1 MSIHRTR
8 TSKWGVRY
16 REGRRNRSKTFD
28 LKQDARS
35 FEAETRVR
43 RQRGEHV
50 RRSSETPTLR
60 DFAADWMDRRLA
72 AGLSEATLKTNGLI
86 FDKHLDP
93 YLGGLRV
100 GDLSPRRLDEWRR
113 ELEAAGAS
121 AYMLNRSKT
130 LLGQILADAR
140 RLDFVAINVA
150 RGLPTVRR
158 RARRG
163 KTATPEQ
170 VEAMRASFLESGHL
184 GHATLIS
191 LLAYVGLRPREA
203 LDLRWEMLDR
213 DRLLLPAELTKG
225 QTARS
230 PDVPRPVIADLGRWR
245 LASGA
250 LGGLVFPRPAD
261 GSRWTKASWDNWR
274 KRGFTKAAGAAG
286 LLDWAPD
293 AETWVGNFRPYD
305 LRHTC
310 ASDDP
315 RPRRPSRCR
324 GAARHQPRAHLPD
337 LRAQHRG
344 DARAAFDLDRGGD
357 LRRSIRRG
365 LRRVGWLRSA
375 AAFRPCQSR
384 LTRCS
389 EHVRNSF
396 GAPALGSRLT
406 PYRPR
411 STRPVR

>member
-8 TSKWGVRY
+8 TGKWEVRY

-35 FEAETRVR
+35 FEAEARVR

-50 RRSSETPTLR
+50 RRSSDTPTLR
-60 DFAADWMDRRLA
+60 NFAADWMGRRRA
-72 AGLSEATLKTNGLI
+72 AGLSEATLTTNGLI

-121 AYMLNRSKT
+121 TYMLNRSKT

-140 RLDFVAINVA
+140 RLDFVAVNAA

-163 KTATPEQ
+163 KTAAPEQ
-170 VEAMRASFLESGHL
+170 VEAMRASFLEGGHL

-203 LDLRWEMLDR
+203 LDLCWEMVDR
-213 DRLLLPAELTKG
+213 DRLILPADLTKG
-225 QTARS
+225 RMARS

-245 LASGA
+245 LACGA

-261 GSRWTKASWDNWR
+261 GCRWTKVDWDNWR
-274 KRGFTKAAGAAG
+274 KRGFTKAAGNAG
-286 LLDWAPD
+286 LRDWD
-293 AETWVGNFRPYD
+293 TESESWVGDFRPYD

-310 ASDDP
+310 ASLMIRAHVGPADVAAQLGTSLELVF
-315 RPRRPSRCR
+315 RTYAHSIEAMRSRPSTSIAEAIS
-324 GAARHQPRAHLPD
+324 AARA
-337 LRAQHRG
+337 
-344 DARAAFDLDRGGD
+344 GGD
-357 LRRSIRRG
+357 SGGPAGYEALARSGCAKLR
-365 LRRVGWLRSA
+365 
-375 AAFRPCQSR
+375 
-384 LTRCS
+384 
-389 EHVRNSF
+389 
-396 GAPALGSRLT
+396 
-406 PYRPR
+406 
-411 STRPVR
+411 